1 MSSDRSIYN
10 LLPIP
15 LLILCLLYLI
25 IGVLAVKRYWAFT
38 KAKFIGMLGKLYFGF
53 LIIECFTRT
62 VLFILLGLASMGA
75 FEDKSSDSIYYFAL
89 NILYIPEFLI
99 WISSTLLFWQ
109 YLIMFYIA
117 HINFSL
123 SCNTGDELPVPL
135 RARSFNI
142 MIILIVVFVIIQA
155 VFVILLDTS
164 IVGLNFLLIEDVV
177 INFSLPLIAIV
188 TQFVLHL
195 KFSGAPYVSELYH
208 EKKTRMTRI
217 IIYWILARTLK
228 GVFSIVMI
236 SVQGD
241 IANDFTDDT
250 EKDKNDQ
257 SVQLLEIVIFFIY
270 YFFAE
275 IVAFSLTI
283 NKSIAK
289 IFQFYQYSNPFREN
303 TVLLVQENQNPFEIN
318 REKQRISSENNN
330 SIEENNIQNYD
341 QLLQN
346 LDISKLQ
353 YDEKTQIVSNNAKF
367 GTIKKA
373 YYYSKPMAIR
383 AIEVQNISNFM
394 AEEVQEDVLRLIK
407 LDWKRVAPIK
417 GIFCDKTRLL
427 LMSDY
432 MEGTFLEVFL
442 ASPPDLLINNED
454 DTRITIALSIAQ
466 SLRYLHENELVHG
479 HLSPSNI
486 VLSKK
491 YHAKILDFGFRGLK
505 KLVSLQKGYCNKTKY
520 TAPEHLKEKSLVV
533 KAYNKA
539 SDVYSF
545 GVILWE
551 LIEKKRAFEGISMK
565 ELPLYVVEKQFR
577 PKISEQIDENLSQ
590 LVRACW
596 QEDAEKRPNFK
607 IITRIIEQ
615 HCSHH
620 N

>member
-15 LLILCLLYLI
+15 LLILCLLYII
-25 IGVLAVKRYWAFT
+25 IGALATKRFWAFT
-38 KAKFIGMLGKLYFGF
+38 KAKYIGMLGKLYFGF
-53 LIIECFTRT
+53 LIIECLTRT

-75 FEDKSSDSIYYFAL
+75 FDDKSSDSVYYFAL
-89 NILYIPEFLI
+89 NTLYIPEFLI
-99 WISSTLLFWQ
+99 WISCTLLFWQ

-123 SCNTGDELPVPL
+123 SCKTGDELPVPL
-135 RARSFNI
+135 RTRSFNI
-142 MIILIVVFVIIQA
+142 MIILIVIFVIIQTI
-155 VFVILLDTS
+155 FVILLNTNK
-164 IVGLNFLLIEDVV
+164 VGLAFLLLEDIV
-177 INFSLPLIAIV
+177 INFTLPLIALV

-195 KFSGAPYVSELYH
+195 KFSGAPYVSALYR
-208 EKKTRMTRI
+208 EKKSRMTRI
-217 IIYWILARTLK
+217 IIYWILARTIK

-257 SVQLLEIVIFFIY
+257 SMQLLEIVIFFIE

-275 IVAFSLTI
+275 IVAFSLTV
-283 NKSIAK
+283 NKSTAK
-289 IFQFYQYSNPFREN
+289 IFQFYQYTSPLREN
-303 TVLLVQENQNPFEIN
+303 AALLAQENQNPFEVN
-318 REKQRISSENNN
+318 REKNRISSDNNN
-330 SIEENNIQNYD
+330 SVEESNLQNFD

-346 LDISKLQ
+346 LDITKLQ
-353 YDEKTQIVSNNAKF
+353 YDEKIQISSNNSKF

-383 AIEVQNISNFM
+383 TIEVQSISNFIV
-394 AEEVQEDVLRLIK
+394 EEVQEDILRLIK
-407 LDWKRVAPIK
+407 LDWKRVIPIK

-432 MEGTFLEVFL
+432 MEGTFLETFL
-442 ASPPDLLINNED
+442 TSPPDLLINNEE
-454 DTRITIALSIAQ
+454 DTRITVALSIAQ

-491 YHAKILDFGFRGLK
+491 FQAKILDCGFKGLK

-520 TAPEHLKEKSLVV
+520 TAPEHLKEKSLTV

-545 GVILWE
+545 GIILWE
-551 LIEKKRAFEGISMK
+551 LREKKRAFEGISMK
-565 ELPLYVVEKQFR
+565 ELPLYVVEKQSR
-577 PKISEQIDENLSQ
+577 PKISDQIDENLSQ
-590 LVRACW
+590 LIRACW

-607 IITRIIEQ
+607 IITRILEQ
-615 HCSHH
+615 HASHH